1 MDIQKSVKKA
11 VRAQFVHIATWLNRY
26 FGKWI
31 TPSGITYFGFFAHI
45 PIAILIAQGH
55 LVFGAILLVFFGL
68 FDTLDGALARVQG
81 VASPQGMF
89 LDASTDRLKEMII
102 YTGLVYF
109 FVDNEYALWAPV
121 AAVFA
126 CGLSLS
132 VSYVK
137 AKGEAA
143 IASSGISISHEK
155 LNRIFEDGL
164 GSFEIRMALI
174 VLGCL
179 AGYPQYAVA
188 AIILIV
194 VPTIVKR
201 MQAVTKA
208 LAA

>member
-11 VRAQFVHIATWLNRY
+11 VRAQFVRLATWLNRY

-45 PIAILIAQGH
+45 PIAILIAEGY
-55 LVFGAILLVFFGL
+55 LVAGGLLLIFFGL

-81 VASPQGMF
+81 VASPHGMF

-109 FVDNEYALWAPV
+109 FVDNNYALWAPV
-121 AAVFA
+121 VAVFA

-143 IASSGISISHEK
+143 IASSGITISHEK

-174 VLGCL
+174 VLGCIV
-179 AGYPQYAVA
+179 GYPQYAIAVIVA
-188 AIILIV
+188 LTL
-194 VPTIVKR
+194 PTIIKR

-208 LAA
+208 LAV